1 MITLYA
7 GSGSG
12 GFSVET
18 PAGADNE
25 VRPLLVRVAKVL
37 RARGNTQAADLLL
50 KYPFRLFGA
59 TNDFND
65 EFSVLVA
72 TVPLGRYEELRKR
85 GSERAMKSEFRA
97 IADVMTELG
106 TYIRFIAARLDDAA
120 TPEHTQALTKG
131 EIQKLVSMYIG
142 VEGGYLGDF
151 NYRSHHDFY
160 LELDLDINPHDY
172 EGTTRERFI
181 QILTESSPD
190 VQARIL
196 RGILER
202 YPVGSSPLRTQA
214 RVEQIGA
221 WIRRLE
227 GRGVVAAAA
236 PKITTAVV
244 ERALMDATNLLK
256 SSGPTSAVDRV
267 HTALHG
273 WMKAACADAGI
284 TLSTDPNINEA
295 FSALR
300 ENHPRLNSP
309 DARAA
314 EAVKILRALSKI
326 IDVLNTFRNTKSVA
340 HPNEELLEEPEAMLV
355 INAAQTLLHYLD
367 AKLRS

>member
-7 GSGSG
+7 GSSSG
-12 GFSVET
+12 GFSIET
-18 PAGADNE
+18 PSDADGDL
-25 VRPLLVRVAKVL
+25 RPFLLRVAKIL
-37 RARGNTQAADLLL
+37 RVRGNAQAAELLL

-72 TVPLGRYEELRKR
+72 TVPLGRYEELRKL
-85 GSERAMKSEFRA
+85 GSDRAMKSEFRV
-97 IADVMTELG
+97 IADVASELG
-106 TYIRFIAARLDDAA
+106 TYVRFIAAQLDDASGNEE
-120 TPEHTQALTKG
+120 TPGLTKG
-131 EIQKLVSMYIG
+131 EVQKLVSMYIG

-151 NYRSHHDFY
+151 NYRAHHEFY
-160 LELDLDINPHDY
+160 LELDLDINPYDY
-172 EGTTRERFI
+172 AGTTRERFI
-181 QILTESSPD
+181 QILTESPPD

-196 RGILER
+196 RGIVEK
-202 YPVGSSPLRTQA
+202 YPVGTSPLRTQA
-214 RVEQIGA
+214 RAELIGS

-227 GRGVVAAAA
+227 GRGVVAAAT
-236 PKITTAVV
+236 PQITTAVV
-244 ERALMDATNLLK
+244 ERALMDAANLLK
-256 SSGPTSAVDRV
+256 TSGPTSAVDRV

-273 WMKAACADAGI
+273 WMKAACLDAAIPLG
-284 TLSTDPNINEA
+284 TDPNINET

-300 ENHPRLNSP
+300 DHHPRLNSA
-309 DARAA
+309 DARAS

-367 AKLRS
+367 AKLQP